1 MSSRGSAVLDTVRQA
16 GESFKLKMLLRR
28 PAVGVGLEKGSDA
41 MALVSMG
48 CDLGQGFLFGQ
59 PMPEQRFIALL
70 QQRVTVRATAVDPAA
85 ESGAEPA
92 LQPA

>member
-1 MSSRGSAVLDTVRQA
+1 
-16 GESFKLKMLLRR
+16 
-28 PAVGVGLEKGSDA
+28 

-59 PMPEQRFIALL
+59 PMPQERFISLL
-70 QQRVTVRATAVDPAA
+70 KQRVMVRPAVPAA
-85 ESGAEPA
+85 AAPAAPA